1 MSATEISEI
10 FAKVGPAIILIEPQ
24 LGENIGFA
32 ARGMLNFGL
41 TDLRIVR
48 PREDWPN
55 PKALTASA
63 GADDVI
69 NGAKLY
75 DHTSAA
81 IADLHHLYAA
91 TVRKRDMVK
100 PVIGAREAVRKM
112 ASLGAS
118 SGVLFGP
125 ERSGL
130 TNDDVALAD
139 TILSVPVNPGFS
151 SLSLPHAVLLISY
164 EWFNLHSQSRDERMP
179 RDVQPAT
186 RSQLLKLFTHLE
198 SELEA
203 SGFLRNPEMRPRMMR
218 NLRNALGRA
227 SLTEKEVS
235 ALRGVIRSL
244 SRK

>member
-1 MSATEISEI
+1 MNGPEISRI
-10 FAKVGPAIILIEPQ
+10 NAKAGPAIILIEPQ

-41 TDLRIVR
+41 TDLRVVR

-55 PKALTASA
+55 AKALTASA
-63 GADDVI
+63 GADEVI
-69 NGAKLY
+69 NGAKVY

-81 IADLHHLYAA
+81 IADLRHLYAA
-91 TVRKRDMVK
+91 TARKRDMIK
-100 PVIGAREAVRKM
+100 PVTGVREAMRKM
-112 ASLGAS
+112 ASPGTS

-164 EWFNLHSQSRDERMP
+164 EWVSVHGQSRDERIQH
-179 RDVQPAT
+179 DVQPAT

-203 SGFLRNPEMRPRMMR
+203 SGFLRNPKMRPRMMR

-235 ALRGVIRSL
+235 ALRGVIKSL